1 MSVAS
6 HTGHAGQ
13 GIAPHLPRAARG
25 ESAAWALRDSEAK
38 YRRLLDGVQ
47 DHAIFMLDPQGLIVS
62 WNAGAE
68 RIKGYTADQ
77 IIGRSFACLF
87 PREEIIRGRPAE
99 ILKIAAASGRH
110 EEQTMRVRRNGSRF
124 LANVTITALR
134 DPAGDLRGFSEISRD
149 LTESKESGARYRGLL
164 EAAPDAM
171 VVVDQAGKIVL
182 LNVQAEKQFGY
193 HRDELVGQQVKN
205 IIPEGFA
212 ERLIADGTRSAA
224 DALAQQIGT
233 GIELSGRRKDGTEFP
248 IEIMLSPLESTEGIL
263 VTAAIRDITVRKAAE
278 RHLAQMEGRYRGLLE
293 AAPDAMV
300 VVDQAGKIVLLNV
313 QAEKQFGYHR
323 DELVGQQVKNIIP
336 EGFAERLIADGT
348 RSAADALAQQ
358 IGTGIELSGRRKDGT
373 EFPIEIMLSPLESTE
388 GILVTA
394 AIRDISVRR
403 EADAALRRTS
413 QLLQAS
419 QSMAQVGGW
428 EVDPVGNTMFWTDE
442 TYRIH
447 DTSPA
452 EYTPTLASA
461 IQFYAPESIPIIAAA
476 VQEAIVHG
484 TPFDLELELITA
496 KDRRIWVHTKGTVTI
511 DQGRTVKITGVFHD
525 ITEQRELETQ
535 LRQAQRLEVVG
546 QLAGG
551 IAHDFNNLLTAI
563 RGYSELVR
571 RNLGP
576 KDRNR
581 ADLDQVVLASDRAVE
596 LTRQLLAF
604 SRRQV
609 LQPRIVDPGELVAGV
624 APMLRRLL
632 GEHIELVT
640 YAAPHLGRVKVDPS
654 QFEQIIV
661 NLAVNARDAMP
672 EGGKLRIETTNV
684 ELGTAYAASH
694 PGVTPGLYV
703 ALTVSDTGSGMSEA
717 VKAHIFEPFFTT
729 KEPGKGTGMGLATVY
744 GIAQQSGGSIYLY
757 SEPGHGTSFKIY
769 LPRVDD
775 EAGAALPVPIAVT
788 PTGSETILLVEDE
801 EAVRAYAAR
810 ILSEQGYVVLE
821 ASGGAAALALVAAHP
836 GAIDL
841 LVTDMV
847 MPGLQGHQ
855 LGEQLSDIR
864 PDLRVLYVSGFTE
877 NSVGDH
883 GVVGEGIAFLP
894 KPYTVDALGR
904 AVRLVLDKQT

>member
-1 MSVAS
+1 MSVPS
-6 HTGHAGQ
+6 EIGPAGP
-13 GIAPHLPRAARG
+13 GIPPPSLRTTRG

-47 DHAIFMLDPQGLIVS
+47 DYAIFMLDPHGLIVS

-77 IIGRSFACLF
+77 VIGRSFSCLF
-87 PREEIIRGRPAE
+87 PPEEIIRGRPAE
-99 ILKIAAASGRH
+99 ILKIAAAGGRH
-110 EEQTMRVRRNGSRF
+110 EEQTMRVRRDGSRF

-134 DPAGDLRGFSEISRD
+134 DPAGALRGFSEISRD

-171 VVVDQAGKIVL
+171 VVVNQGGEIVL

-193 HRDELVGQQVKN
+193 RRDELVGQQVKN

-212 ERLIADGTRSAA
+212 ERLIAD
-224 DALAQQIGT
+224 AL
-233 GIELSGRRKDGTEFP
+233 
-248 IEIMLSPLESTEGIL
+248 
-263 VTAAIRDITVRKAAE
+263 
-278 RHLAQMEGRYRGLLE
+278 
-293 AAPDAMV
+293 
-300 VVDQAGKIVLLNV
+300 
-313 QAEKQFGYHR
+313 
-323 DELVGQQVKNIIP
+323 
-336 EGFAERLIADGT
+336 

-403 EADAALRRTS
+403 AAEAALQRTS

-419 QSMAQVGGW
+419 QSVAQVGGW
-428 EVDPVGNTMFWTDE
+428 ELDPVDNTLFWTDE

-452 EYTPTLASA
+452 EYTPTLATA
-461 IQFYAPESIPIIAAA
+461 IQFYAPESIPIITAA
-476 VQEAIVHG
+476 VQEAVDHG

-496 KDRRIWVHTKGTVTI
+496 KDRRIWVHTKGTVTM
-511 DQGRTVKITGVFHD
+511 DQGPTVKITGVFRD

-571 RNLGP
+571 HNLGP

-640 YAAPHLGRVKVDPS
+640 YAGPDLGRVKVDPS

-684 ELGTAYAASH
+684 KLGMAYATSH
-694 PGVTPGLYV
+694 PGVTPGPYV

-729 KEPGKGTGMGLATVY
+729 KEPGQGTGMGLATVY

-775 EAGAALPVPIAVT
+775 EAGAALPAPIAAT

-801 EAVRAYAAR
+801 PAVRDYAAR

-821 ASGGAAALALVAAHP
+821 ASNGAAALALVAAHP
-836 GAIDL
+836 SAIEL

-855 LGEQLSDIR
+855 LSKQLSVIR

-877 NSVGDH
+877 NSVVDH

-894 KPYTVDALGR
+894 KPYTVEALGQ
-904 AVRLVLDKQT
+904 AVRLVLDKQA

>member
-1 MSVAS
+1 MALE
-6 HTGHAGQ
+6 TELARPGRTRPA
-13 GIAPHLPRAARG
+13 PRAARG
-25 ESAAWALRDSEAK
+25 ETTATALRDSEAK

-77 IIGRSFACLF
+77 VIGRDFACLF
-87 PREEIIRGRPAE
+87 PPEEVKHGRPAE
-99 ILKIAAASGRH
+99 ILRIAAASGRH
-110 EEQTMRVRRNGSRF
+110 EEQAIRVRRDGSHF

-134 DPAGDLRGFSEISRD
+134 DAAGALYGFSEISRD

-171 VVVDQAGKIVL
+171 VVVDQGGRIVL

-193 HRDELVGQQVKN
+193 HRDELVGQPVKN

-212 ERLIADGTRSAA
+212 ERLVTDALRSAA

-248 IEIMLSPLESTEGIL
+248 IEIMLSPLESAEGIL
-263 VTAAIRDITVRKAAE
+263 VTAAIRDIT
-278 RHLAQMEGRYRGLLE
+278 
-293 AAPDAMV
+293 
-300 VVDQAGKIVLLNV
+300 
-313 QAEKQFGYHR
+313 
-323 DELVGQQVKNIIP
+323 
-336 EGFAERLIADGT
+336 
-348 RSAADALAQQ
+348 
-358 IGTGIELSGRRKDGT
+358 
-373 EFPIEIMLSPLESTE
+373 
-388 GILVTA
+388 
-394 AIRDISVRR
+394 VRR

-428 EVDPVGNTMFWTDE
+428 EVDPMNNTMFWTDE

-452 EYTPTLASA
+452 EYTPTLATA
-461 IQFYAPESIPIIAAA
+461 IQFYAPESIPIITAAMR
-476 VQEAIVHG
+476 EATVHG

-496 KDRRIWVHTKGTVTI
+496 KDRRIWVHTRGTVTM
-511 DQGRTVKITGVFHD
+511 DQGRVVKVTGVFHD
-525 ITEQRELETQ
+525 ITEQRNLEAQ

-563 RGYSELVR
+563 RGYTELVR
-571 RNLGP
+571 RHLGP
-576 KDRNR
+576 EDQNR
-581 ADLDQVVLASDRAVE
+581 ADLDQVLLASDRAVE

-609 LQPRIVDPGELVAGV
+609 LQPRVVDPGELVEGV

-640 YAAPHLGRVKVDPS
+640 HAARNLGRVKVDPS
-654 QFEQIIV
+654 QFEQVIV

-672 EGGKLRIETTNV
+672 EGGKLRIETANV
-684 ELGTAYAASH
+684 ELGVDYAAAH
-694 PGVTPGLYV
+694 PGVVAGRYV
-703 ALTVSDTGSGMSEA
+703 ALLVSDTGSGMSDD

-744 GIAQQSGGSIYLY
+744 GIAQQSGGSIYIY
-757 SEPGHGTSFKIY
+757 SEPGVGTSFKIY

-775 EAGAALPVPIAVT
+775 EAGPAAVRVPTAVT

-801 EAVRAYAAR
+801 EAVRAYALR
-810 ILSEQGYVVLE
+810 ILSELGYTVLE
-821 ASGGAAALALVAAHP
+821 ASGGTAALALVAAHP

-841 LVTDMV
+841 LVTDVV

-855 LGEQLSDIR
+855 LGELLSEVR
-864 PDLRVLYVSGFTE
+864 PGLRVLYVSGFTD
-877 NSVGDH
+877 NSVLDH
-883 GVVGEGIAFLP
+883 GVVGEGISFLP
-894 KPYTVDALGR
+894 KPYTVEALGQ
-904 AVRLVLDKQT
+904 AVRQVLDKQP

>member
-1 MSVAS
+1 
-6 HTGHAGQ
+6 
-13 GIAPHLPRAARG
+13 
-25 ESAAWALRDSEAK
+25 
-38 YRRLLDGVQ
+38 
-47 DHAIFMLDPQGLIVS
+47 MLDPQGLIVS

-68 RIKGYTADQ
+68 RIKGYTAHEV
-77 IIGRSFACLF
+77 IGRGFACLF
-87 PREEIIRGRPAE
+87 PPEEIIRGRPAE
-99 ILKIAAASGRH
+99 ILKMAAASGRH
-110 EEQTMRVRRNGSRF
+110 EEQAMRVRRNGSRF

-134 DPAGDLRGFSEISRD
+134 DPAGALRGFSEISRD

-193 HRDELVGQQVKN
+193 RRDELVGQPVKN
-205 IIPEGFA
+205 IIPKGFA

-300 VVDQAGKIVLLNV
+300 VVDQSGKIVLLNV

-323 DELVGQQVKNIIP
+323 DELVGQPVKNIIP
-336 EGFAERLIADGT
+336 EGFAERLIADAL

-428 EVDPVGNTMFWTDE
+428 EVDPVDNTMFWTDE

-452 EYTPTLASA
+452 EYTPTLATA
-461 IQFYAPESIPIIAAA
+461 IQYYAPESIPIITAA
-476 VQEAIVHG
+476 VQEAVDHG

-496 KDRRIWVHTKGTVTI
+496 KDRRIWVHTKGTVTM

-525 ITEQRELETQ
+525 ITEQRQLETQ

-563 RGYSELVR
+563 RGYTELVQR
-571 RNLGP
+571 KLGP
-576 KDRNR
+576 GDQNR
-581 ADLDQVVLASDRAVE
+581 ADLDQVLGASDRAVE

-609 LQPRIVDPGELVAGV
+609 LQPKVVDPGELVAGI

-640 YAAPHLGRVKVDPS
+640 YAAPNLGRVKVDPS

-684 ELGTAYAASH
+684 ELGMAYATSH

-703 ALTVSDTGSGMSEA
+703 ALTVSDTGSGMSEE

-757 SEPGHGTSFKIY
+757 SEPGYGTSFKIY

-775 EAGAALPVPIAVT
+775 AAGAVASPVPTAVT

-801 EAVRAYAAR
+801 ETVRAYAVR

-821 ASGGAAALALVAAHP
+821 ASSGAAALALVAAHP
-836 GAIDL
+836 GPIDL
-841 LVTDMV
+841 LVTDVV

-855 LGEQLSDIR
+855 LAEQLGDIR
-864 PDLRVLYVSGFTE
+864 PGLRVLYVSGFTE
-877 NSVGDH
+877 SSVVDQ

-904 AVRLVLDKQT
+904 AVRLVLDKQA

>member
-1 MSVAS
+1 
-6 HTGHAGQ
+6 
-13 GIAPHLPRAARG
+13 
-25 ESAAWALRDSEAK
+25 
-38 YRRLLDGVQ
+38 
-47 DHAIFMLDPQGLIVS
+47 MLDPQGLIVS

-77 IIGRSFACLF
+77 IIGRNFACLF

-110 EEQTMRVRRNGSRF
+110 EEQTMRVRRDGSRF

-134 DPAGDLRGFSEISRD
+134 DPAGALRGFSEISRD

-171 VVVDQAGKIVL
+171 VVVDQGGKIVL

-193 HRDELVGQQVKN
+193 RRDELVGQQVKN

-212 ERLIADGTRSAA
+212 ERLIAD
-224 DALAQQIGT
+224 AL
-233 GIELSGRRKDGTEFP
+233 
-248 IEIMLSPLESTEGIL
+248 
-263 VTAAIRDITVRKAAE
+263 
-278 RHLAQMEGRYRGLLE
+278 
-293 AAPDAMV
+293 
-300 VVDQAGKIVLLNV
+300 
-313 QAEKQFGYHR
+313 
-323 DELVGQQVKNIIP
+323 
-336 EGFAERLIADGT
+336 

-413 QLLQAS
+413 ELLQAS

-452 EYTPTLASA
+452 EYTPTLATA
-461 IQFYAPESIPIIAAA
+461 IQFYAPESIPIITAA
-476 VQEAIVHG
+476 VQEAVDHG

-496 KDRRIWVHTKGTVTI
+496 KDRRIWVHTKGTVTMA
-511 DQGRTVKITGVFHD
+511 QGRTVKITGVFHD

-640 YAAPHLGRVKVDPS
+640 YAAPDLGRVKVDPS

-672 EGGKLRIETTNV
+672 EGGKLRIETANI
-684 ELGTAYAASH
+684 ELGIGYVASH
-694 PGVTPGLYV
+694 PGVTPGAYV
-703 ALTVSDTGSGMSEA
+703 ALIVSDNGSGMSEA
-717 VKAHIFEPFFTT
+717 VKTHIFEPFFTT

-757 SEPGHGTSFKIY
+757 SEPGYGTSFKIY

-775 EAGAALPVPIAVT
+775 VAGAAASPVPMAVT

-810 ILSEQGYVVLE
+810 ILSEQGYIVLE
-821 ASGGAAALALVAAHP
+821 APGGAAALALVAAHP
-836 GAIDL
+836 GPIDL
-841 LVTDMV
+841 LVTDVV

-855 LGEQLSDIR
+855 LGKQLRDIR
-864 PDLRVLYVSGFTE
+864 PGLRVLYVSGFTE
-877 NSVGDH
+877 SSVVDQ

-904 AVRLVLDKQT
+904 AVRLALDNRV

>member
-1 MSVAS
+1 
-6 HTGHAGQ
+6 
-13 GIAPHLPRAARG
+13 
-25 ESAAWALRDSEAK
+25 
-38 YRRLLDGVQ
+38 
-47 DHAIFMLDPQGLIVS
+47 MLDPQGLIVS

-68 RIKGYTADQ
+68 RIKGYTAVQ
-77 IIGRSFACLF
+77 VIGRSFACLF
-87 PREEIIRGRPAE
+87 PPEEIIRGRPAE
-99 ILKIAAASGRH
+99 ILRMAAASGRH
-110 EEQTMRVRRNGSRF
+110 EEQAMRVRRDGSRF
-124 LANVTITALR
+124 PANVTITALR
-134 DPAGDLRGFSEISRD
+134 DPAGALRGFSEISRD

-263 VTAAIRDITVRKAAE
+263 VTAAIRDI
-278 RHLAQMEGRYRGLLE
+278 
-293 AAPDAMV
+293 
-300 VVDQAGKIVLLNV
+300 
-313 QAEKQFGYHR
+313 
-323 DELVGQQVKNIIP
+323 
-336 EGFAERLIADGT
+336 
-348 RSAADALAQQ
+348 
-358 IGTGIELSGRRKDGT
+358 
-373 EFPIEIMLSPLESTE
+373 
-388 GILVTA
+388 
-394 AIRDISVRR
+394 SVRR

-413 QLLQAS
+413 ELLQAS

-428 EVDPVGNTMFWTDE
+428 EVDPVDNTMFWTDE

-452 EYTPTLASA
+452 EYAPTLATA
-461 IQFYAPESIPIIAAA
+461 IQFYAPESIPIITAAI
-476 VQEAIVHG
+476 QEAVDHG

-496 KDRRIWVHTKGTVTI
+496 KDRRIWVHTKGTVTM

-640 YAAPHLGRVKVDPS
+640 YAAPDLGRVKVDPS

-672 EGGKLRIETTNV
+672 EGGKLRIETANI
-684 ELGTAYAASH
+684 ELGIGYVASH
-694 PGVTPGLYV
+694 PGVTPGPYV
-703 ALTVSDTGSGMSEA
+703 ALVVSDTGSGMSDA
-717 VKAHIFEPFFTT
+717 VKTHIFEPFFTT

-757 SEPGHGTSFKIY
+757 SEPGYGTSFKIY

-775 EAGAALPVPIAVT
+775 AAGAAASPVPTAVT

-810 ILSEQGYVVLE
+810 ILSEQGYIVLE
-821 ASGGAAALALVAAHP
+821 APGGAAALALVAAHP
-836 GAIDL
+836 GPIDL
-841 LVTDMV
+841 LVTDVV

-855 LGEQLSDIR
+855 LAERLSDIR
-864 PDLRVLYVSGFTE
+864 PGLRVLYVSGFTE
-877 NSVGDH
+877 SSVVDQ

-904 AVRLVLDKQT
+904 AVRLVLDMGV

>member
-1 MSVAS
+1 
-6 HTGHAGQ
+6 
-13 GIAPHLPRAARG
+13 
-25 ESAAWALRDSEAK
+25 
-38 YRRLLDGVQ
+38 
-47 DHAIFMLDPQGLIVS
+47 MLDPQGLIVS

-68 RIKGYTADQ
+68 RIKGYTAVQ
-77 IIGRSFACLF
+77 VIGRSFACLF
-87 PREEIIRGRPAE
+87 PPEEIIRGRPAE
-99 ILKIAAASGRH
+99 ILRMAAASGRH
-110 EEQTMRVRRNGSRF
+110 EEQAMRVRRDGSRF
-124 LANVTITALR
+124 PANVTITALR
-134 DPAGDLRGFSEISRD
+134 DPAGALRGFSEISRD

-171 VVVDQAGKIVL
+171 VVVDQGGKIVL

-212 ERLIADGTRSAA
+212 ERLIADALRSAA

-413 QLLQAS
+413 ELLQAS

-428 EVDPVGNTMFWTDE
+428 EVDPVDNTMFWTDE

-452 EYTPTLASA
+452 EYAPTLATA
-461 IQFYAPESIPIIAAA
+461 IQFYAPESIPIITAAI
-476 VQEAIVHG
+476 QEAVDHG

-496 KDRRIWVHTKGTVTI
+496 KDRRIWVHTKGTVTM

-640 YAAPHLGRVKVDPS
+640 YAAPDLGRVKVDPS

-672 EGGKLRIETTNV
+672 EGGKLRIETANI
-684 ELGTAYAASH
+684 ELGIGYVASH
-694 PGVTPGLYV
+694 PGVTPGPYV
-703 ALTVSDTGSGMSEA
+703 ALVVSDTGSGMSDA
-717 VKAHIFEPFFTT
+717 VKTHIFEPFFTT

-757 SEPGHGTSFKIY
+757 SEPGYGTSFKIY

-775 EAGAALPVPIAVT
+775 AAGAAASPVPTAVT

-810 ILSEQGYVVLE
+810 ILSEQGYIVLE
-821 ASGGAAALALVAAHP
+821 APGGAAALALVAAHP
-836 GAIDL
+836 GPIDL
-841 LVTDMV
+841 LVTDVV

-855 LGEQLSDIR
+855 LAERLSDIR
-864 PDLRVLYVSGFTE
+864 PGLRVLYVSGFTE
-877 NSVGDH
+877 SSVVDQ

-904 AVRLVLDKQT
+904 AVRLVLDMGV

>member
-1 MSVAS
+1 
-6 HTGHAGQ
+6 
-13 GIAPHLPRAARG
+13 
-25 ESAAWALRDSEAK
+25 
-38 YRRLLDGVQ
+38 
-47 DHAIFMLDPQGLIVS
+47 MLDPQGLIVS
-62 WNAGAE
+62 WNAGAQ

-77 IIGRSFACLF
+77 VIGRSFACLF
-87 PREEIIRGRPAE
+87 PPEEIVRGKPVE
-99 ILKIAAASGRH
+99 ILRLAAESGRH
-110 EEQTMRVRRNGSRF
+110 EEQAIRVRRDGSRF

-134 DPAGDLRGFSEISRD
+134 DPAGALRGFSEISRD

-171 VVVDQAGKIVL
+171 VVVDQSGKIVL

-193 HRDELVGQQVKN
+193 RRDELVGQQVKN

-212 ERLIADGTRSAA
+212 ERLIADALRSAA

-248 IEIMLSPLESTEGIL
+248 IEIMLSPLES
-263 VTAAIRDITVRKAAE
+263 
-278 RHLAQMEGRYRGLLE
+278 
-293 AAPDAMV
+293 
-300 VVDQAGKIVLLNV
+300 
-313 QAEKQFGYHR
+313 
-323 DELVGQQVKNIIP
+323 
-336 EGFAERLIADGT
+336 
-348 RSAADALAQQ
+348 S
-358 IGTGIELSGRRKDGT
+358 
-373 EFPIEIMLSPLESTE
+373 E

-428 EVDPVGNTMFWTDE
+428 EVDPVGNTMFWTAE

-452 EYTPTLASA
+452 EYTPTQASA
-461 IQFYAPESIPIIAAA
+461 IQFYAPESMPIIAAA
-476 VQEAIVHG
+476 VQEAIDHG
-484 TPFDLELELITA
+484 TPFDLELALITA
-496 KDRRIWVHTKGTVTI
+496 KGRRIWVHTKGTVTM
-511 DQGRTVKITGVFHD
+511 DEGRTVKITGVFHD
-525 ITEQRELETQ
+525 ITEQRQLETQ

-563 RGYSELVR
+563 RGYTELVQR
-571 RNLGP
+571 KLAPG
-576 KDRNR
+576 DQNR
-581 ADLDQVVLASDRAVE
+581 ADLDQVLGASDRAVE

-609 LQPRIVDPGELVAGV
+609 LQPRVVDPGELVAGI
-624 APMLRRLL
+624 APMLRHLL

-640 YAAPHLGRVKVDPS
+640 YAGPNLGHVKVDPS
-654 QFEQIIV
+654 QFEQVIV

-672 EGGKLRIETTNV
+672 EGGKLRIETANI
-684 ELGTAYAASH
+684 ELGSAYAASH
-694 PGVTPGLYV
+694 PGTTPGPYV
-703 ALTVSDTGSGMSEA
+703 ALMVSDNGSGMSEA
-717 VKAHIFEPFFTT
+717 VKSHIFEPFFTT

-744 GIAQQSGGSIYLY
+744 GIAQQSGGSIYVY
-757 SEPGHGTSFKIY
+757 SEPGYGTSFKIY
-769 LPRVDD
+769 LPRVED
-775 EAGAALPVPIAVT
+775 ETAAAAASVPKAVT

-801 EAVRAYAAR
+801 PSVRAYAAR

-821 ASGGAAALALVAAHP
+821 APGGAAALALVAAHP
-836 GAIDL
+836 GPIDL
-841 LVTDMV
+841 LVTDVV

-855 LGEQLSDIR
+855 LGKQLSDLR

-877 NSVGDH
+877 NSVVDH

-894 KPYTVDALGR
+894 KPYTVDGLGR
-904 AVRLVLDKQT
+904 AVRLVLDRPA

>member
-1 MSVAS
+1 
-6 HTGHAGQ
+6 
-13 GIAPHLPRAARG
+13 
-25 ESAAWALRDSEAK
+25 
-38 YRRLLDGVQ
+38 
-47 DHAIFMLDPQGLIVS
+47 MLDPQGLIVS

-68 RIKGYTADQ
+68 RIKGYTAHQ
-77 IIGRSFACLF
+77 VIGRSFSCLF
-87 PREEIIRGRPAE
+87 PPEEIKRGRPAE
-99 ILKIAAASGRH
+99 ILHIAAAGGRH
-110 EEQTMRVRRNGSRF
+110 EEQAMRVRRDGSRF

-134 DPAGDLRGFSEISRD
+134 DPAGALLGFSEISRD

-171 VVVDQAGKIVL
+171 VVVDQGGEIVLLNVQAEKQFGYHRDELVGQQVKNIIPEGFAERLIADALRSAADALAQQIGTGIELSGRRKDGTEFPIEIMLSPLESAEGILVTAAIRDITVRKAAEQHLAQMEGRYRGLLEAAPDAMVVVDQSGKIVL

-248 IEIMLSPLESTEGIL
+248 IEIMLSPLES
-263 VTAAIRDITVRKAAE
+263 A
-278 RHLAQMEGRYRGLLE
+278 
-293 AAPDAMV
+293 
-300 VVDQAGKIVLLNV
+300 
-313 QAEKQFGYHR
+313 
-323 DELVGQQVKNIIP
+323 
-336 EGFAERLIADGT
+336 
-348 RSAADALAQQ
+348 
-358 IGTGIELSGRRKDGT
+358 
-373 EFPIEIMLSPLESTE
+373 E

-461 IQFYAPESIPIIAAA
+461 IQFYAPESIPIITAA

-496 KDRRIWVHTKGTVTI
+496 KDRRIWVHTKGTVTM

-640 YAAPHLGRVKVDPS
+640 YAAPDLGRVKVDPS

-672 EGGKLRIETTNV
+672 EGGKLRIETANI
-684 ELGTAYAASH
+684 ELGIGYVASH
-694 PGVTPGLYV
+694 PGVTPGPYV
-703 ALTVSDTGSGMSEA
+703 ALIVSDTGSGMSDA
-717 VKAHIFEPFFTT
+717 VKTHIFEPFFTT

-757 SEPGHGTSFKIY
+757 SEPGYGTSFKIY
-769 LPRVDD
+769 LPRVDGA
-775 EAGAALPVPIAVT
+775 AGAAASLVPTAVT

-810 ILSEQGYVVLE
+810 ILSEQGYLVLE
-821 ASGGAAALALVAAHP
+821 ASGGAAALALVATHP
-836 GAIDL
+836 GPIDL
-841 LVTDMV
+841 LVTDVV

-855 LGEQLSDIR
+855 LGKQLSDIR
-864 PDLRVLYVSGFTE
+864 PGLRVLYVSGFTE
-877 NSVGDH
+877 SSVVDQ

-904 AVRLVLDKQT
+904 AVRLVLDKRA